1 MTSPSAVYA
10 QVRTKDAC
18 DRQMVV
24 LRQSLSLTDKV
35 SAAVYDSSGRLV
47 ASNET
52 QERICKIA
60 QGLGGADVRVIGAC
74 LARTEL
80 LTLLHAVHDP
90 SMVFYIRELSENCP
104 DAAVAYAE
112 KYQAGAS
119 GHPTT
124 IEAATWAEASLAAS
138 VALTAAEVLA
148 SGASGE
154 VYALVRPPGHHAGQG
169 FFGAYCFLNN
179 AALAAQHLAC
189 NLGRTPA
196 IIDIDYHAGDGTLD
210 CLERSRNIAF
220 ASVHRSTEEAY
231 PYCAELGPKRSGQ
244 WMFGIKGQV
253 EESRYLT
260 ILDEALDRLVA
271 RRPDT
276 LVVSIGFD
284 IVDGDP
290 HGGWS
295 LQPRVFFEIARR
307 LKETGLPLLF
317 VQEGGYRTDILA
329 ECAAQLSQGLQNRK
343 ASHDELR

>member
-1 MTSPSAVYA
+1 MTSPAAVYTLDSA
-10 QVRTKDAC
+10 KESG
-18 DRQMVV
+18 DRRLIV
-24 LRQSLSLTDKV
+24 LRQASRSPDKAV
-35 SAAVYDSSGRLV
+35 AAVYDNSGQLV

-60 QGLGGADVRVIGAC
+60 QGLNGAEVRTIEAGMARSEI
-74 LARTEL
+74 LA
-80 LTLLHAVHDP
+80 LLHAVHDP
-90 SMVFYIRELSENCP
+90 SMVSYIRALSEDCP
-104 DAAVAYAE
+104 DTTVTYADM
-112 KYQAGAS
+112 YQAGS
-119 GHPTT
+119 SDHPTA
-124 IEAATWAEASLAAS
+124 IEAATWEEASLAAS

-179 AALAAQHLAC
+179 AVLAAQHLAC
-189 NLGRTPA
+189 NLGHNPA

-210 CLERSRNIAF
+210 CLGRLRNIAF

-231 PYCAELGPKRSGQ
+231 PYCPELGPKHSGQ
-244 WMFGIKGQV
+244 WMFGIKGEV
-253 EESRYLT
+253 EQSRYLE
-260 ILDEALDRLVA
+260 ILDAALQKLMSK
-271 RRPDT
+271 RPDI

-295 LQPRVFFEIARR
+295 LQPRIFFEIARR

-317 VQEGGYRTDILA
+317 VQEGGYRTDILT
-329 ECAAQLSQGLQNRK
+329 ECAAQLSLGLQNRK
-343 ASHDELR
+343 APHELR

>member
-1 MTSPSAVYA
+1 MTRSAAVYT
-10 QVRTKDAC
+10 QVRAMDAC
-18 DRQMVV
+18 DRRMVV
-24 LRQSLSLTDKV
+24 LKQSWSSTDKV
-35 SAAVYDSSGRLV
+35 AAAVYDNSGQLV

-52 QERICKIA
+52 LERIRKIA
-60 QGLGGADVRVIGAC
+60 QGLSGADIRAIETC
-74 LARTEL
+74 LAETEFL
-80 LTLLHAVHDP
+80 ALLHAVHDP
-90 SMVFYIRELSENCP
+90 SMVSYIRALSQNCP
-104 DAAVAYAE
+104 DTAVAYAE

-179 AALAAQHLAC
+179 AALAAQHLAR

-231 PYCAELGPKRSGQ
+231 PYCTELGPKHSGQ

-253 EESRYLT
+253 EEPRYLA
-260 ILDEALDRLVA
+260 ILDDALDRLMS
-271 RRPDT
+271 RRPDI

-307 LKETGLPLLF
+307 LKKTGLPLLF
-317 VQEGGYRTDILA
+317 VQEGGYRTDILT

-343 ASHDELR
+343 ASHELR